1 MQATNVY
8 PQLLLTR
15 LFFSLGGAAT
25 STMVTAIL
33 PSMTA
38 KALSPPASGMNSGL
52 GHAVSPSVAS
62 ELTITPAR
70 FRSRS
75 PRAPGMQSVGSLSAS
90 SPARLAGYVG
100 MFTGCGA
107 LLALGIFLPLPARFQ
122 KAGISPGQAIAD
134 SYYVVGVIALVVS
147 IFCYLGLRHLKGEE
161 GKGWNAI
168 YRKKATLDDSPHDGT
183 LDLPYWRLL
192 MDSLLLGF
200 RDSQVGLAYLG
211 GFVAR
216 ASSVGISL
224 FIPLYVN
231 HYFLLS
237 GLCKEDP
244 ADGPADMKHQCRRAY
259 VLAAE
264 LTGVSQLIALL
275 CAPAFG
281 YLSDRY
287 RGFNLPLLVGALM
300 GVVGYIA
307 FALLE
312 SPEPSGPHG
321 SPAVFITVALLGI
334 SQIGAIVCSLGLLGH
349 GVLGDGDTE
358 ESKPRQSRQ
367 QRSVE
372 DGWEGD
378 ASQNGTP
385 RLAQNRAPSRRDH
398 QALNR
403 GGSDETSAL
412 LGPEPNQKKGSLAH
426 MKGSMAGVYSLAGGA
441 GILLLTK
448 LGGSLFDKLSPG
460 APFYMLATFN
470 GLLLFVGIGC
480 GVVAKMKKR
489 QDNE

>member
-1 MQATNVY
+1 MQARNVY
-8 PQLLLTR
+8 PQLVLTR

-38 KALSPPASGMNSGL
+38 KALRPPTSGNNLGL
-52 GHAVSPSVAS
+52 GHAISPSVTS
-62 ELTITPAR
+62 ELTITPAL

-75 PRAPGMQSVGSLSAS
+75 PQAPGTQRIGGPSAS
-90 SPARLAGYVG
+90 SPARLAGFVG

-122 KAGISPGQAIAD
+122 KAGISAAQAIAD

-147 IFCYLGLRHLKGEE
+147 LFCYLGLRHLKGEE

-168 YRKKATLDDSPHDGT
+168 YRKKATVDDSTQDAK

-192 MDSLLLGF
+192 VDSLLLGF
-200 RDSQVGLAYLG
+200 QDRQVGLAYLG

-231 HYFLLS
+231 SYFLSS
-237 GLCKEDP
+237 GLCKGNP
-244 ADGPADMKHQCRRAY
+244 ADGTEDMKHQCRRAY
-259 VLAAE
+259 LLAAE

-281 YLSDRY
+281 YLSDHY
-287 RGFNLPLLVGALM
+287 RRFNLPLLVAALV

-312 SPEPSGPHG
+312 SPEPNGQHG
-321 SPAVFITVALLGI
+321 SRAVFFIVALLGI

-349 GVLGDGDTE
+349 GVLGSEDNED
-358 ESKPRQSRQ
+358 PNQRQSLQ
-367 QRSVE
+367 QPSVE
-372 DGWEGD
+372 HGPEGE
-378 ASQNGTP
+378 ALNSGTA
-385 RLAQNRAPSRRDH
+385 RLAQNGSPSRRDH
-398 QALNR
+398 RALNQD
-403 GGSDETSAL
+403 GSDETSAL
-412 LGPEPNQKKGSLAH
+412 LGRKTNQKHDSLEH

-448 LGGSLFDKLSPG
+448 LGGLLFDKLSPR
-460 APFYMLATFN
+460 APFYMLAIFN
-470 GLLLFVGIGC
+470 GILLLVGIGC
-480 GVVAKMKKR
+480 GITAEIKKR
-489 QDNE
+489 QDTQ

>member
-1 MQATNVY
+1 MLAMQARNVY

-38 KALSPPASGMNSGL
+38 KSLSPPTSGTNPGL
-52 GHAVSPSVAS
+52 GHAISPSVAS
-62 ELTITPAR
+62 ELTITPAL
-70 FRSRS
+70 FRTRS
-75 PRAPGMQSVGSLSAS
+75 PQAPGTQILGGPSAS
-90 SPARLAGYVG
+90 SPARLAGFVG

-122 KAGISPGQAIAD
+122 KAGVSPAHAIAD
-134 SYYVVGVIALVVS
+134 SYYVVGVIALVIS
-147 IFCYLGLRHLKGEE
+147 LFCYFGLRHLKGEE

-168 YRKKATLDDSPHDGT
+168 YRKKATLDESTHNDTH
-183 LDLPYWRLL
+183 DLPYWRLL
-192 MDSLLLGF
+192 VDSVLLGF
-200 RDSQVGLAYLG
+200 RDRQVGLAYLG

-231 HYFLLS
+231 TYFVKS
-237 GLCKEDP
+237 GLCKGNP
-244 ADGPADMKHQCRRAY
+244 TDGTEEMKHQCRRAY

-281 YLSDRY
+281 YLSDHY
-287 RGFNLPLLVGALM
+287 RRFNLPLLVAALV

-312 SPEPSGPHG
+312 SPEPSGQHG
-321 SPAVFITVALLGI
+321 TPAVFLIVALLGI

-349 GVLGDGDTE
+349 GVLGSGGTE
-358 ESKPRQSRQ
+358 DPKSRQ
-367 QRSVE
+367 GRQLLSVE
-372 DGWEGD
+372 HEG
-378 ASQNGTP
+378 QGTHP
-385 RLAQNRAPSRRDH
+385 ARNNSPLQSNNRA
-398 QALNR
+398 
-403 GGSDETSAL
+403 GSDETSAL
-412 LGPEPNQKKGSLAH
+412 LGPQPTQKQHSLEH

-448 LGGSLFDKLSPG
+448 LGGFLFDKLSPG
-460 APFYMLATFN
+460 APFYMLAMFN

-480 GVVAKMKKR
+480 GVMAEINRR
-489 QDNE
+489 QGTQ